1 MTNLSGNFVIK
12 PFNQQGVS
20 LESQF
25 EFSVSNWVNQGIS
38 ISLQN
43 KYLIKF
49 DKYYNQNLD

>member
-49 DKYYNQNLD
+49 DKYFNQNLD